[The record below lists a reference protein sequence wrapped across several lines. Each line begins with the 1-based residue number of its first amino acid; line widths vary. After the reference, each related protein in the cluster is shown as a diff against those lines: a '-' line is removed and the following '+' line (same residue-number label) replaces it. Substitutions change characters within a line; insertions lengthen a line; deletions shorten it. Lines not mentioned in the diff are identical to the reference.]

1 MKQKWLSLRYKLK
14 FKKVNEKN
22 SEKFERK
29 FPELERQHSRFQR
42 KLDQRRREKWKNVK
56 EERNIKVMR
65 KSKTRKNNIL
75 ESTGTNS
82 SSLITQ
88 SKLVNKT
95 RNETIND

>member
-1 MKQKWLSLRYKLK
+1 
-14 FKKVNEKN
+14 
-22 SEKFERK
+22 
-29 FPELERQHSRFQR
+29 
-42 KLDQRRREKWKNVK
+42 
-56 EERNIKVMR
+56 MR